1 MKRLVSISY
10 EAKLFGHVA
19 KLHFVLRI
27 NEISLSPPPPLSLSL
42 SLSRLILIVVV
53 EVELNLA
60 TRNIIQP

>member
-27 NEISLSPPPPLSLSL
+27 NEISLSVSLSP
-42 SLSRLILIVVV
+42 SRLILIVVV